1 METSVYSVL
10 KKKRKEAG
18 LSVKEVVL
26 LLQKKGISV
35 SDKTV
40 YSWESG
46 YRQPDVRLYIITP
59 LLARQL
65 DLFPFQKSTY
75 HAG

>member
-26 LLQKKGISV
+26 LLQKKVYLYLIKRYIVGKADIVSPTQKPSLYSAIS
-35 SDKTV
+35 T
-40 YSWESG
+40 
-46 YRQPDVRLYIITP
+46 
-59 LLARQL
+59 
-65 DLFPFQKSTY
+65 KSLI
-75 HAG
+75 